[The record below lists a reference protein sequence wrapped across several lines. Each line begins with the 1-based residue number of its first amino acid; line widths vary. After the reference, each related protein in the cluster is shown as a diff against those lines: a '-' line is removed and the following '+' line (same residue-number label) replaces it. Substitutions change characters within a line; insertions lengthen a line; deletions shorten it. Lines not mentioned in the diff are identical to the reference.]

1 MNYAS
6 ACLRLKYV
14 RPICPPGIGLFR
26 PVSVLRLAF
35 DLIAA
40 GLSLFFVTL
49 TAFVCLQPLLVPVG
63 RRTACRS
70 SFHLHARRL
79 TIPALMLP

>member
-6 ACLRLKYV
+6 ACLRLKYAC
-14 RPICPPGIGLFR
+14 PICLRGIGLFH
-26 PVSVLRLAF
+26 PVNVLRLAF

-49 TAFVCLQPLLVPVG
+49 TAFVCLQPTTDAG
-63 RRTACRS
+63 
-70 SFHLHARRL
+70 
-79 TIPALMLP
+79 